1 MAGGTGDGGAAS
13 SPGPPSTLTNGMS
26 VSGLSNHLRL
36 SEGLSCLDYHPSFR
50 ALAIGSTRQ
59 IHVVEVI
66 ATVGH
71 DVAAAVRVHRQR
83 QHQQQ
88 QANTNAITP
97 SDGEHT
103 HASLGTAA
111 PSDLPASPPLG
122 SAPFLMRNTG
132 VFGGLNKVESV
143 AWYPSTEEASLAFIQ
158 PARTVTIFLDAIQF
172 KADGTYLPQQ
182 WTRSQYK
189 GKTLT
194 SAMAAGGGST
204 AMAVVVNLDCVSG
217 GITPATSTT
226 SLGGGSGLYTPAS
239 ASLVSSPSY
248 SAASV
253 SQGSVP
259 HETTFSTPT
268 SSGFS
273 TTGFAARSLPHA
285 VRNPKGPLA
294 KELIEL
300 NIDITYMRVEKI
312 VWDPHHTYTLALSS
326 PATHFEVWQVPTDGS
341 RVYAPQLVLRPPAH
355 NTRSVVR
362 DIAFSPSNPDL
373 IVVVTECGN
382 TGQVLLYNRRQV
394 EAKRCFD
401 ISGPGLSAAFHPIFS
416 DLLAVCFRREKTK
429 PDTRISFLQ
438 VMSVGGAAAGWLS
451 GVSTAAA
458 TAVPP
463 ISSDPEGSPLAV
475 SSALASAATI
485 PESADA
491 SFMTKI
497 VPAGTSPHLAEQ
509 PYLPHIDNY
518 VCISRIRWRP
528 SSMGRLT
535 EPKRHHYMSFTPS
548 AQALL
553 VARNLPNSTVPS
565 APGTFTWVDLLHSQ
579 LWFASAA
586 MTTDTDLSIWDATNG
601 FFPVCVVKHLAPRGD
616 TTTHESN
623 DFVWLNELTLVTIF
637 KSGDVVCTSLL
648 NSLPEDSVMASPE
661 RVQLRAVKPQQQQQL
676 HRLHQLFDSE
686 SRDELGELYSKRI
699 AEEEACLAM
708 LPAYVRDPYAD
719 LLTTFTV
726 LPTTSIVSDLFGHS
740 YTIRNTNAALRRHY
754 YQMIRR
760 ECGQLVR
767 RLAIQV
773 SKEAVLRQ
781 RWTSRRHQ
789 LPGSSP
795 STGPGMTSGLAAL
808 QEQRSRRPRSP
819 FTQTGGFRGRTTSSQ
834 GSNSTPPSP
843 QRRMLTRRCS
853 VVTPSSS
860 TGARHMPVAPIWG
873 EGTSG
878 GPAGPRGSGGGGGT
892 AADAIRLLQH
902 PPWSLEDVSEAGM
915 VSPQHA
921 REPRRHAS
929 NAGAGGGVSST
940 PPHLY
945 LGVYHDG
952 GMEDQPARDAEV
964 RGHVSSPYPEV
975 TNVEEEAAAVAE
987 RVSRSSSRT
996 SSAAA
1001 WIKRLWDASWRE
1013 RLSRNRSSES
1023 RDQCIF
1029 HSPGRSQ
1036 VEDAALVIT
1045 SGDDGPAALTSV
1057 LDVTPSLSVV
1067 PSSDDVP
1074 IVSPHPSRLRQLPPS
1089 GAACGSGTYSSSG
1102 LGPAQSTA
1110 TSPISVVHIDNSDSS
1125 CGSPHQ
1131 LAPTAPAAQAHAA
1144 AAHSFPAYPG
1154 ASTSANTS
1162 VSSAYSPQQQ
1172 RVGSGRGGPSPSSLL
1187 LTSSSLGALPSVPGD
1202 LDIVKGGSCVVFTQL
1217 FPLLNECVRVCSGG
1231 GSGGSC
1237 KARGKCNGSEEPRV
1251 SRVSLSTAKTSAPVS
1266 SLAPL
1271 SAASPT
1277 LDNSPTLTAVSAP
1290 RHDLPPVLFSPA
1302 SPPASAERKPE
1313 TATTSPLLLPLSI
1326 LAPVGSRVSGGAV
1339 MPTRSAN
1346 GASQLMPAHVYLA
1359 SQRVVTVA
1367 VESFVLSDAVCGW
1380 SYLEKQAE
1388 QLAFVRFALEW
1399 DMGYELALAM
1409 KALRHKRTDAKAAAE
1424 ALTAAGDTAP
1434 HRADPMPT
1442 PQPRGPARSQ
1452 ASSRAAAAHDDRTSG
1467 ALPRSLWRSSSS
1479 IVDRHGVE
1487 WKSQQQKTTAP
1498 YGPQLGGT
1506 YSGVATGRERRC
1518 AGNSGTRGPPHMRSG
1533 APSADLTHMVDWGYG
1548 VPVPSHEDVDDK
1560 VAAMMEENARICERM
1575 MRQRWETGCAGSED
1589 GGAHTNRRRSQG
1601 GDDSGVDVSGSPV
1614 WSSGN
1619 AATTLNDVEGVE
1631 VGHTDATLAAE
1642 LSNAAACDP
1651 RAQWWRAAAH
1661 AWRSHHVSFIISI
1674 TAQQLEYASLMGDV
1688 QYSLV
1693 LYILFCLWWR
1703 LHSEVAEATYAMAL
1717 EARARRH
1724 HISSGVNCDGSAGAR
1739 DGHRFAAP
1747 QESSPHNNAGP
1758 SHQLYTAALV
1768 PGIAV
1773 EGEEG
1778 DGRGRLG
1785 SSEAA
1790 TAPRSVTTAPQRRNP
1805 SADDDDTRRTQ
1816 IGLRCVSD
1824 VTDSGDGKD
1833 ATDGK
1838 IPSLEEVDEL
1848 RQLCLFFLRCPLMPL
1863 SPNLASHHLQ
1873 PLHPH
1878 LRQSASVDALSS
1890 GTGGG
1895 TEPGD
1900 RAGNASSPVGGFSSM
1915 AMMAGGGGT
1924 PRPTGGSD
1932 LVGSLGSGGLLRA
1945 SASTSS
1951 LPSRTHNNSS
1961 RPFNDTPPTS
1971 SMVGSLGGG
1980 GGTAPASYRARTMS
1994 PTPQALHRPD
2004 NSANGNSAGVRQG
2017 AATGGIKLESRNA
2030 YVDLKGMRGAW
2041 MNPRNAEDL
2050 CATPDYCLPEEWKI
2064 RALQWLETY
2073 TADLYA
2079 RQLYVPLN
2087 ELLLVMPEIFR
2098 EPTNPVLPRAADIA
2112 YEKQMTY
2119 VYCGTCSKAE
2129 LWSQTQQDAVPA
2141 AVRLYELIVRRGRHS
2156 SSSEEEGDDDN
2167 SNSGVSSATTAI
2179 GAGTRRSRRKG
2190 HGGHHHTTAA
2200 IRCGSEV
2207 HCYRDGGD
2215 SSSVA
2220 TTPSVESPTSSSP
2233 SVAADDVG
2241 LGARLADGRPASP
2254 ACSDVSLPSEHSTKE
2269 RAASAVNPLREAT
2282 TLEKV
2287 FTGRESE
2294 LDCSSS
2300 CTSTTGGPHLNAGA
2314 EAGPAALLTQCP
2326 QSDFASSFRLL
2337 PRGQHN
2343 RRITCLRS
2351 RHSRRS
2357 LDDVADGAA
2366 DAERDGDIA
2375 DEGEESHVVGA
2386 GVGVAPRPERRTAVG
2401 CDECAA
2407 NPTANNAACRRCH
2420 NRCAMTCVI
2429 CEEVVEGMFFWL
2441 RSCGHGGHVHHIEEW
2456 LRYSQECPKCG
2467 VPITQ
2472 TWKGN

>member
-13 SPGPPSTLTNGMS
+13 SAGPSSTLTSGMS

-59 IHVVEVI
+59 VHVVEVI
-66 ATVGH
+66 AIVGH
-71 DVAAAVRVHRQR
+71 DVAAAVRQHRQR
-83 QHQQQ
+83 QQQQQ
-88 QANTNAITP
+88 QANTYAVTP
-97 SDGEHT
+97 PDSERA

-111 PSDLPASPPLG
+111 SSDLPASPPPPVG
-122 SAPFLMRNTG
+122 PAPFLMRNTG

-204 AMAVVVNLDCVSG
+204 AMAVVANLDCVSG
-217 GITPATSTT
+217 GITPAASTT
-226 SLGGGSGLYTPAS
+226 SLGGSSGLYTPAS

-248 SAASV
+248 SAASA
-253 SQGSVP
+253 SQGSAP
-259 HETTFSTPT
+259 HETSFSTPT

-273 TTGFAARSLPHA
+273 TTGFAARNLPHA
-285 VRNPKGPLA
+285 VRNLKGPLA

-312 VWDPHHTYTLALSS
+312 VWDPHHPYTLALSS
-326 PATHFEVWQVPTDGS
+326 PATHFEVWQVPTDGW

-382 TGQVLLYNRRQV
+382 TGQVLLYSRRQV

-401 ISGPGLSAAFHPIFS
+401 ISGPGLSVAFHPIFS

-438 VMSVGGAAAGWLS
+438 VMPVGGAAAAWLS
-451 GVSTAAA
+451 GVATAAA
-458 TAVPP
+458 TAVPAT
-463 ISSDPEGSPLAV
+463 SSEPEGSSLAA
-475 SSALASAATI
+475 SSALASAATA

-491 SFMTKI
+491 SFMTKM
-497 VPAGTSPHLAEQ
+497 VPASTSSYLVEQ

-553 VARNLPNSTVPS
+553 AACNLPNSTVPS
-565 APGTFTWVDLLHSQ
+565 APGAFTWVDLLHSQ

-616 TTTHESN
+616 TTTNESN
-623 DFVWLNELTLVTIF
+623 DFAWLNELTLVTIF

-648 NSLPEDSVMASPE
+648 NSLPEDSVMTSAE
-661 RVQLRAVKPQQQQQL
+661 RVQLRAVKQQQQQQL
-676 HRLHQLFDSE
+676 HRLRQQLDSK
-686 SRDELGELYSKRI
+686 SRDELGEPYSKRI
-699 AEEEACLAM
+699 AEGEACLAM

-754 YQMIRR
+754 HQMIRR
-760 ECGQLVR
+760 ECGQLIR

-781 RWTSRRHQ
+781 QWTSRRHQ
-789 LPGSSP
+789 LPGITP
-795 STGPGMTSGLAAL
+795 STGPSMSSGLAAL

-819 FTQTGGFRGRTTSSQ
+819 FTQTGGLRGRATSSQ
-834 GSNSTPPSP
+834 DSNSTPPSP
-843 QRRMLTRRCS
+843 QCRMLTRRCS
-853 VVTPSSS
+853 VANPSSS
-860 TGARHMPVAPIWG
+860 TGWRQMPVAAIWG
-873 EGTSG
+873 D
-878 GPAGPRGSGGGGGT
+878 GT
-892 AADAIRLLQH
+892 AADAIGLPQH
-902 PPWSLEDVSEAGM
+902 PQWSLEDVSEAGM
-915 VSPQHA
+915 VSPQHS

-929 NAGAGGGVSST
+929 NAGAGGGVSSAS
-940 PPHLY
+940 PHPY
-945 LGVYHDG
+945 LGVHHDG
-952 GMEDQPARDAEV
+952 GMEGQSVRDVEAS
-964 RGHVSSPYPEV
+964 GHVSSPYPEV
-975 TNVEEEAAAVAE
+975 THVEEEAAAATE
-987 RVSRSSSRT
+987 RISCSSSRT
-996 SSAAA
+996 SSAVA
-1001 WIKRLWDASWRE
+1001 WIKRLLDSSWRE
-1013 RLSRNRSSES
+1013 QFSRNRSSEP

-1036 VEDAALVIT
+1036 VEDTALVINA
-1045 SGDDGPAALTSV
+1045 GDDRPAVLARV
-1057 LDVTPSLSVV
+1057 LDVTPSLSIV
-1067 PSSDDVP
+1067 PSSDDVA
-1074 IVSPHPSRLRQLPPS
+1074 VASPPPLRLRQLPPC
-1089 GAACGSGTYSSSG
+1089 GAACGSGTYGSSS

-1110 TSPISVVHIDNSDSS
+1110 TSPISVIPIDNNRSS

-1131 LAPTAPAAQAHAA
+1131 LAPTALAAQVHAA

-1154 ASTSANTS
+1154 ASTSANAS
-1162 VSSAYSPQQQ
+1162 VSSACSPQQQ

-1202 LDIVKGGSCVVFTQL
+1202 LDSVGGGSGVVFTQL

-1237 KARGKCNGSEEPRV
+1237 KARGKCNRSEEPRV
-1251 SRVSLSTAKTSAPVS
+1251 SRFSPSAAKTSAPVAS
-1266 SLAPL
+1266 VAPL
-1271 SAASPT
+1271 SVAPAS
-1277 LDNSPTLTAVSAP
+1277 LDNSLTLAAASAV
-1290 RHDLPPVLFSPA
+1290 RHDLPTVLFFSA
-1302 SPPASAERKPE
+1302 SCPASAERKPE
-1313 TATTSPLLLPLSI
+1313 TATTSPPLLPLSI
-1326 LAPVGSRVSGGAV
+1326 PAPVRSRLCGGTV
-1339 MPTRSAN
+1339 VPTRSAN
-1346 GASQLMPAHVYLA
+1346 AASQLMPAHAYLA

-1380 SYLEKQAE
+1380 SYPEKQAE

-1409 KALRHKRTDAKAAAE
+1409 KALRHKRTDAEAAAQ
-1424 ALTAAGDTAP
+1424 ALAAADDTAP

-1442 PQPRGPARSQ
+1442 AQPRGPARSQ
-1452 ASSRAAAAHDDRTSG
+1452 TSSREAAAHDPHTSS

-1479 IVDRHGVE
+1479 SVGGRQDVE
-1487 WKSQQQKTTAP
+1487 WRPQQRQTTEP
-1498 YGPQLGGT
+1498 YCPQLGGI
-1506 YSGVATGRERRC
+1506 YSGVAAGRERRC
-1518 AGNSGTRGPPHMRSG
+1518 VGNSSARGPPRVRSG
-1533 APSADLTHMVDWGYG
+1533 APSAGPTHMVDWGYG

-1575 MRQRWETGCAGSED
+1575 MGQRWEAGCAGSAS
-1589 GGAHTNRRRSQG
+1589 GGAHTNRRPSQG
-1601 GDDSGVDVSGSPV
+1601 GDGSGVDVSGSPA
-1614 WSSGN
+1614 WSSGD
-1619 AATTLNDVEGVE
+1619 AATTLNDAEGVE
-1631 VGHTDATLAAE
+1631 VGHADAALAAE

-1724 HISSGVNCDGSAGAR
+1724 HVGSGVSRDSSAGAR
-1739 DGHRFAAP
+1739 DRHRAAAP
-1747 QESSPHNNAGP
+1747 QESSPRSNAGP
-1758 SHQLYTAALV
+1758 SHRLHAAALA

-1773 EGEEG
+1773 EGEG
-1778 DGRGRLG
+1778 GGRGGLG
-1785 SSEAA
+1785 ASEAA
-1790 TAPRSVTTAPQRRNP
+1790 ADPFLSTAAPPLRSP
-1805 SADDDDTRRTQ
+1805 SMDDDDVGAGRTR
-1816 IGLRCVSD
+1816 IGLHCVSD
-1824 VTDSGDGKD
+1824 VTDSDNGED

-1838 IPSLEEVDEL
+1838 IPPLEEVDEL

-1863 SPNLASHHLQ
+1863 SPNLTSHHLRKQ
-1873 PLHPH
+1873 LHPH
-1878 LRQSASVDALSS
+1878 LRPSASVDTLSS
-1890 GTGGG
+1890 VKGGS

-1900 RAGNASSPVGGFSSM
+1900 RAGNASSPVGGFSSI
-1915 AMMAGGGGT
+1915 ATLAGGGGA
-1924 PRPTGGSD
+1924 PRLTGGSD
-1932 LVGSLGSGGLLRA
+1932 MVGNLGRGGWLRA
-1945 SASTSS
+1945 SASSS
-1951 LPSRTHNNSS
+1951 LPSRSHNNSS
-1961 RPFNDTPPTS
+1961 QRLND
-1971 SMVGSLGGG
+1971 
-1980 GGTAPASYRARTMS
+1980 
-1994 PTPQALHRPD
+1994 TPQALHRSD
-2004 NSANGNSAGVRQG
+2004 NNANGSRAVVRQG
-2017 AATGGIKLESRNA
+2017 AAAGGITPESRNA
-2030 YVDLKGMRGAW
+2030 YADLEGVSGAW
-2041 MNPRNAEDL
+2041 MNARNAEDL
-2050 CATPDYCLPEEWKI
+2050 CATPDYCAPEEWKI

-2129 LWSQTQQDAVPA
+2129 LWSRAQQDAVPA
-2141 AVRLYELIVRRGRHS
+2141 AVRLYELVARRGRHT
-2156 SSSEEEGDDDN
+2156 SSSEEEGDDSN
-2167 SNSGVSSATTAI
+2167 SNSGVSSAKTAI
-2179 GAGTRRSRRKG
+2179 SAGMRRSRRKG
-2190 HGGHHHTTAA
+2190 HGEHQHASAA
-2200 IRCGSEV
+2200 IRCGSEA
-2207 HCYRDGGD
+2207 HYYRDGGD

-2233 SVAADDVG
+2233 SVAADDDG
-2241 LGARLADGRPASP
+2241 PGARLADGRPASP
-2254 ACSDVSLPSEHSTKE
+2254 FCSGVGLPSEHSTNE
-2269 RAASAVNPLREAT
+2269 RAASAVDPLHEAT
-2282 TLEKV
+2282 PLEKV
-2287 FTGRESE
+2287 VIGREPR
-2294 LDCSSS
+2294 LDGSSS
-2300 CTSTTGGPHLNAGA
+2300 RASTTGRSHLNAGA
-2314 EAGPAALLTQCP
+2314 AGESAAACPAALLVQCP
-2326 QSDFASSFRLL
+2326 QSAFASSSRLL

-2343 RRITCLRS
+2343 RRITRLRS

-2357 LDDVADGAA
+2357 LDDVVDGAP
-2366 DAERDGDIA
+2366 DAERDGGNA
-2375 DEGEESHVVGA
+2375 DEGEESHFAGA
-2386 GVGVAPRPERRTAVG
+2386 GVGMARRPERRTAVG
-2401 CDECAA
+2401 CDGRDA

-2441 RSCGHGGHVHHIEEW
+2441 RSCGHGGHVHHMEEW